1 MSAPEPTGADAVL
14 GYIRP
19 GTDLVVPIA
28 NGEPVGVLDAI
39 EAAAL
44 NG

>member
-1 MSAPEPTGADAVL
+1 MSPREPTGADAAL
-14 GYIRP
+14 GHIRP
-19 GTDLVVPIA
+19 GSDLVVPIA